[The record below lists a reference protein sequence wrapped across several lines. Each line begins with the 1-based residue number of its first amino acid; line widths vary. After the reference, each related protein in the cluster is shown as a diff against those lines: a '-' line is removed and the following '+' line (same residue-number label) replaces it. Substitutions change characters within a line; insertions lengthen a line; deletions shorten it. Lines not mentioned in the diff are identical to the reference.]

1 MSECD
6 NTGTAVPH
14 ITVKECPIIHGPNC
28 DKIWRSLWLGNVT
41 CVCECHGG
49 IGSSDSN

>member
-28 DKIWRSLWLGNVT
+28 DKIWEIPMVRQRDM
-41 CVCECHGG
+41 CM
-49 IGSSDSN
+49 